1 MKKNNLLIITPV
13 AHIDGFINEAKKNFK
28 LKILENPSMNKLRR
42 EIKYTKYI
50 FTNPNMSK
58 IYLGEELLKN
68 TQVEVICTASTGT
81 VHIDEKFCKKNKI
94 KILSLKKDKK
104 LLNQLTSTSDLAFG
118 FLINAIRKIPE
129 SLEAVAK
136 GRWSYLDFTG
146 RMLKNLTIGVIGYGR
161 LGKIF
166 SKYCLSFGAK
176 VYVYDP
182 YLNPKNKKIKIIN
195 ILEKKIKDLDV
206 IALHIHATTNN
217 LNFIEKKKFSLMKKN
232 VILVNTSRGEL
243 INEKD
248 LINFLKKNKNATYYT
263 DVLKDEYKGLKKSKI
278 YKFFKK
284 NRKQVFITPHIGG
297 MTKEGQ
303 SLAYHYSLKKLKY
316 FISNA

>member
-1 MKKNNLLIITPV
+1 MY
-13 AHIDGFINEAKKNFK
+13 
-28 LKILENPSMNKLRR
+28 LR
-42 EIKYTKYI
+42 
-50 FTNPNMSK
+50 NSK
-58 IYLGEELLKN
+58 II
-68 TQVEVICTASTGT
+68 VI
-81 VHIDEKFCKKNKI
+81 
-94 KILSLKKDKK
+94 
-104 LLNQLTSTSDLAFG
+104 
-118 FLINAIRKIPE
+118 
-129 SLEAVAK
+129 
-136 GRWSYLDFTG
+136 
-146 RMLKNLTIGVIGYGR
+146 
-161 LGKIF
+161 
-166 SKYCLSFGAK
+166 
-176 VYVYDP
+176 
-182 YLNPKNKKIKIIN
+182 
-195 ILEKKIKDLDV
+195 KIKDLDV